1 MKQYK
6 EYKDSGVKWI
16 GEIPSHWK
24 TMRAMNM
31 VDYHQAG
38 AWGNDEL
45 HNEDDRIC
53 LRIADFD
60 FENCSFKKD
69 LNFTKR
75 NYTKNQIEKLHLNKG
90 DILVEKSGGGDKMPV
105 GRAVIYNLKLNKPL
119 YANFMEK
126 LSLRNFA
133 NSHFYVFFLNAL
145 YVKGIV
151 WKYIKQTTGLQNLD
165 LTSLLNS
172 ELFILPPLPEQYS
185 IACFLHTKASK
196 IDRYI
201 STAEKKIAALDELK
215 QVTIADAVT
224 HGINPNAPMKDSG
237 SPWIGMVPEHW
248 EIKTL
253 RAYIRICSEKNHAE
267 KQLLSVTREQG
278 VILRDV
284 DSKEENHN
292 FIPDDLSGYKLVRR
306 GDFAINKMKSWQGSY
321 GVSNCEGI
329 VSPAYY
335 VCKLEFENKD
345 FFSKSIRCKAYVPF
359 FNQYS
364 KGIRVD
370 QWDLSPIALKNI
382 PFFEPPISEQNEIV
396 AYIDRKVAQIDKM
409 RASELAQIE
418 KLKEYKQRLISDVV
432 TGKVKVTND

>member
-1 MKQYK
+1 MKQYS

-248 EIKTL
+248 ES
-253 RAYIRICSEKNHAE
+253 RF
-267 KQLLSVTREQG
+267 LSQ
-278 VILRDV
+278 
-284 DSKEENHN
+284 
-292 FIPDDLSGYKLVRR
+292 
-306 GDFAINKMKSWQGSY
+306 
-321 GVSNCEGI
+321 
-329 VSPAYY
+329 
-335 VCKLEFENKD
+335 
-345 FFSKSIRCKAYVPF
+345 
-359 FNQYS
+359 
-364 KGIRVD
+364 
-370 QWDLSPIALKNI
+370 IA
-382 PFFEPPISEQNEIV
+382 SEQNLSNKGMINDNLLSLSYGRIIRKSMDSANGLLPASFETYQVINNGNIILRFTDLQNDHKSLRV
-396 AYIDRKVAQIDKM
+396 GLVKEEGIITSAYTCITPKKSVL
-409 RASELAQIE
+409 SEYFTTVQRNFPIRSADHHWSHS
-418 KLKEYKQRLISDVV
+418 EYVLV
-432 TGKVKVTND
+432 

>member
-1 MKQYK
+1 MKQYN

-16 GEIPSHWK
+16 GKIPSHWEVNKIRSLFKLSNQK
-24 TMRAMNM
+24 TNDPNCTLLSLSQYTGVRLKSECANVGMFEAETTIGYNIVQKGQFVMNIM
-31 VDYHQAG
+31 L
-38 AWGNDEL
+38 AWNGSYSVSNY
-45 HNEDDRIC
+45 NGVISPAYC
-53 LRIADFD
+53 VFD
-60 FENCSFKKD
+60 FIRNCDKKYFDYLLRLKAYSGAFKTLSKGLID
-69 LNFTKR
+69 SRLRLYPEYFRTFPIVFPPVEE
-75 NYTKNQIEKLHLNKG
+75 QNKIVAYL
-90 DILVEKSGGGDKMPV
+90 D
-105 GRAVIYNLKLNKPL
+105 NK
-119 YANFMEK
+119 
-126 LSLRNFA
+126 
-133 NSHFYVFFLNAL
+133 V
-145 YVKGIV
+145 
-151 WKYIKQTTGLQNLD
+151 
-165 LTSLLNS
+165 
-172 ELFILPPLPEQYS
+172 
-185 IACFLHTKASK
+185 SK
-196 IDRYI
+196 IDKYI

-224 HGINPNAPMKDSG
+224 HGINPNAPMKDSEI
-237 SPWIGMVPEHW
+237 PWIGMVPEHW
-248 EIKTL
+248 EVKTL
-253 RAYIRICSEKNHAE
+253 RAYIRIYSEKYHAE

-321 GVSNCEGI
+321 GVSNYEGI

-396 AYIDRKVAQIDKM
+396 TYIDRKVAQIDKM
-409 RASELAQIE
+409 KAAELAQID

-432 TGKVKVTND
+432 TGKVKVTNE

>member
-1 MKQYK
+1 MKQYS

-237 SPWIGMVPEHW
+237 SPWIGMAPEHW
-248 EIKTL
+248 ARVRYKDILNIVDEKVGKRNDLILLSLTKKGVIVRDLSEGKGKFPKDYESYKVVNPNNIILCLFDVDETPRTVGVSHNKGMITGAYDIFEIKNAKLEYIYYLYLSIDDKKGFKSLYKGL
-253 RAYIRICSEKNHAE
+253 RKVIPLPSFLSAYIN
-267 KQLLSVTREQG
+267 L
-278 VILRDV
+278 
-284 DSKEENHN
+284 
-292 FIPDDLSGYKLVRR
+292 
-306 GDFAINKMKSWQGSY
+306 
-321 GVSNCEGI
+321 
-329 VSPAYY
+329 
-335 VCKLEFENKD
+335 
-345 FFSKSIRCKAYVPF
+345 
-359 FNQYS
+359 
-364 KGIRVD
+364 
-370 QWDLSPIALKNI
+370 
-382 PFFEPPISEQNEIV
+382 PPLSEQNEIV
-396 AYIDRKVAQIDKM
+396 AYINRKVTQIDKVK
-409 RASELAQIE
+409 ASELAQIE

-432 TGKVKVTND
+432 TGKVKVIND